1 MSLHGSGTRPQD
13 VTGTPATP
21 EANGIDQ
28 LPADLQDER
37 LIATSGISGAVSAFT
52 ARLRSGDL
60 GSVPVVVGLIIIWAV
75 FQIANGSKELLDE
88 VATGKVT
95 GEEEI
100 WSHTDLW
107 DFQANVDGA
116 LVGFNVLREIAEAR
130 DPELV
135 RTLDERFDALN
146 ALLATHGSLEAG
158 FKHYDE
164 LSQDEIQALAAA
176 VDALSEPLSK
186 LTSTI
191 TGAG

>member
-1 MSLHGSGTRPQD
+1 MAHPEAGNPQVQGLFNAMKGTRSISQFLQCRRQQM
-13 VTGTPATP
+13 
-21 EANGIDQ
+21 ENGR
-28 LPADLQDER
+28 P
-37 LIATSGISGAVSAFT
+37 
-52 ARLRSGDL
+52 
-60 GSVPVVVGLIIIWAV
+60 
-75 FQIANGSKELLDE
+75 FQISNGAKELLDE
-88 VATGKVT
+88 VASGKVT

-116 LVGFNVLREIAEAR
+116 LVGFNVLREVAEAR
-130 DPELV
+130 DPELAK
-135 RTLDERFDALN
+135 TLDERFDALN